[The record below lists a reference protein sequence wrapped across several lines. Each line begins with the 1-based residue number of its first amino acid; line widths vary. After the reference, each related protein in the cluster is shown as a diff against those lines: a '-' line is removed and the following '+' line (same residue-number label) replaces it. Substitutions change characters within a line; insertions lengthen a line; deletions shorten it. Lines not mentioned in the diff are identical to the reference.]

1 MSNIVDAAVQYA
13 RKCWPVF
20 PLHTIQN
27 GQCSCGNPECSSP
40 GKHPRVKNGVKEATT
55 DQQTIKDWWTR
66 WPDANIAIAT
76 GAISGLIVLD
86 VDPRH
91 DGDDSLQELL
101 NEYGSIPET
110 VEVKTGGG
118 GRHIF
123 FQHPGGKI
131 GNRANLLPGL
141 DIRADGGYV
150 VAAPSVHASGNPYEW
165 ELSSHPDEINIA
177 PMPEWLL
184 NLMRQPKML
193 TANNS
198 TSHLSLVNR
207 PSKAVIQSDV
217 IPEGRRNDTLFR
229 MACSLRGKGFDETQ
243 IYTALYGANV
253 LQCIPPLPEQEVLN
267 IVNSAM
273 KYPVNK
279 ISEPQLIKMPGSAL
293 VPCPPP
299 ESFFDQGKF
308 VPLLAAEFILRHSSW
323 FYNGAQLYVYDNGVY
338 RAVGEQRLRK
348 LVQRPEIKAQ
358 LCRGG
363 SLRDSAGNVDRK
375 CGDRSR

>member
-1 MSNIVDAAVQYA
+1 
-13 RKCWPVF
+13 
-20 PLHTIQN
+20 
-27 GQCSCGNPECSSP
+27 
-40 GKHPRVKNGVKEATT
+40 
-55 DQQTIKDWWTR
+55 
-66 WPDANIAIAT
+66 
-76 GAISGLIVLD
+76 VLD

-308 VPLLAAEFILRHSSW
+308 VPLLAAEFNCDTAPGFTTEPNCMCTTTVFIGL
-323 FYNGAQLYVYDNGVY
+323 
-338 RAVGEQRLRK
+338 
-348 LVQRPEIKAQ
+348 
-358 LCRGG
+358 
-363 SLRDSAGNVDRK
+363 
-375 CGDRSR
+375 